1 MDTAPPPRPN
11 PNTPDPTEV
20 RRRDAQRLFSD
31 RHGFFRS
38 PDVESGYVDPLAG
51 FQVEA
56 GPQWTEDEANA
67 VLRRML
73 DALAEGRGT
82 VDDPNALAYA
92 EANNLLLLIGP
103 REEA

>member
-1 MDTAPPPRPN
+1 MDTAPPPRQ
-11 PNTPDPTEV
+11 DPTDT

-31 RHGFFRS
+31 SHSFFRS
-38 PDVESGYVDPLAG
+38 PSGDTAYVDPLAG

-56 GPQWTEDEANA
+56 GPMWSEDEANS

-73 DALAEGRGT
+73 DALAEGRASI
-82 VDDPNALAYA
+82 DAPDALAYA

-103 REEA
+103 A